1 MIDFSKAPEGATH
14 YFVIEDTNII
24 EWYKKTALHWGFYQD
39 GIWYKLDRH
48 DESKTIEIPNQEIK
62 EASMDD
68 KYLIQELKDE
78 IKQLKCQLEVEK
90 LVNELDGMDT
100 REIANHLSLIHI

>member
-1 MIDFSKAPEGATH
+1 MDEKTIVDNINKGIDDFNDKCMTMGVDSKAYH
-14 YFVIEDTNII
+14 ITNIEI
-24 EWYKKTALHWGFYQD
+24 EG
-39 GIWYKLDRH
+39 
-48 DESKTIEIPNQEIK
+48 
-62 EASMDD
+62 MDD

-100 REIANHLSLIHI
+100 REIANHIVYELGLHRNFN